1 VTADDGIQD
10 ESWFRGLHEDSK
22 SRLLEQAFKYAN
34 HPRENVSWYQAVA
47 FTRWLTLKYQQ
58 AGIIGHSMITF
69 LAVTADFVASAL
81 KYRWSLFSGFWVF
94 RFCSLP
100 TSIE

>member
-58 AGIIGHSMITF
+58 AGIISQH
-69 LAVTADFVASAL
+69 D
-81 KYRWSLFSGFWVF
+81 YFSGSYCGF
-94 RFCSLP
+94 RCIRS
-100 TSIE
+100 